1 MAGLLIL
8 PVRLCWKVLYKPKH
22 FQAQSPKLSETEV
35 PLVSEYHAI
44 LWVRV
49 FTTKHKG
56 ATSIRVATTDY
67 NAYLRLGL
75 EDSVAEGVEGVF
87 FLKLSQKLT
96 PLEIKLEKLR
106 FRFSPNKGLKQTR

>member
-1 MAGLLIL
+1 MSG
-8 PVRLCWKVLYKPKH
+8 
-22 FQAQSPKLSETEV
+22 
-35 PLVSEYHAI
+35 YHAI
-44 LWVRV
+44 LCVKI

-56 ATSIRVATTDY
+56 ATSKRIATTD
-67 NAYLRLGL
+67 NNSYLRLGL

-106 FRFSPNKGLKQTR
+106 FRFSPNKGLKRTR